1 MLRRAAGV
9 RSTPPELATAA
20 AAAAALYAAAAEAAA
35 ADEVEPGARG
45 RTGGFCGGRLADPA
59 VAAMSGV
66 WDEDEFGR
74 ESAGEDR
81 RGAQTSSTSA
91 GQREQSSAGE
101 DGADRRG
108 ADTRPWIRSKK
119 RTAVT
124 TS

>member
-1 MLRRAAGV
+1 
-9 RSTPPELATAA
+9 LAT
-20 AAAAALYAAAAEAAA
+20 AAAEAAA

-66 WDEDEFGR
+66 WGEDEFGR
-74 ESAGEDR
+74 ESAREGERREDR

-91 GQREQSSAGE
+91 GQREQSNAGE
-101 DGADRRG
+101 DGTDS
-108 ADTRPWIRSKK
+108 RPWIRSKS
-119 RTAVT
+119 TVVT